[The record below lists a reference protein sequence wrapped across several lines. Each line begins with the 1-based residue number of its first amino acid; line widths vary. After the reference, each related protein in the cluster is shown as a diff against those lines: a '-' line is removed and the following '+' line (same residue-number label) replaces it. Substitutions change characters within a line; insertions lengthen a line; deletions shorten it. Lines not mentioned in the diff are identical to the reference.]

1 VEEVWLEWQQQRIRP
16 KNESQ
21 AQARLRTELEPRAR
35 EQVKLGLLLEAIARQ
50 EGITVSEE
58 DVEVRVA
65 ALAADAGTAGDRV
78 RALYQNPE
86 ARRQL
91 SARILQGRAVDAVVA
106 RATITDVERPSNI
119 AEVRENG

>member
-1 VEEVWLEWQQQRIRP
+1 MP

-21 AQARLRTELEPRAR
+21 ARERLRAELEPRAR

-50 EGITVSEE
+50 EGIAVSEA
-58 DVEVRVA
+58 DVEARVA
-65 ALAADAGTAGDRV
+65 ALAADAGTAAERV

-91 SARILQGRAVDAVVA
+91 HARLLQGRAIDAVVA
-106 RATITDVERPSNI
+106 RATITDVERR
-119 AEVRENG
+119 AEHC